1 MTQQNKEE
9 ITTIENTL
17 KQHVSDHDYDDLQH
31 SAMTVTYK
39 IGEKI
44 KETHKK
50 KVNRLKQ
57 QQMQQLNIKLN
68 EGWFVNKTKQNFPD
82 DVKWLLSLGEKFG
95 LPTTKEKFPLINYI
109 ADGEELIQTI
119 LEKEEQEIARTNF
132 TTTIDNHTNKTY
144 MSSRDKYIQR
154 TVDQTKQFLKKNNN
168 IMITNADKGNVTV
181 AIEKSEYKE
190 RMMNIPGD
198 MMTYQRWTKDPTIN
212 CVVNILKNIT
222 QNSKYNIRDSVQFRN
237 KIKDLTTEED
247 EKIVSFDVISL
258 FPSIPVELAL
268 TIIEQRWD
276 EIKEF
281 TKMTQNTFLRILKFC
296 IMENRYFQFEEK
308 IYKQKKGLPMGS
320 PASPIVA
327 DIVMEKLLMDCENKL
342 TTKPKIL
349 LKYVDDLFAVTHKNE
364 IMNMLNTLNNFH
376 SNIKFTVEEEDNGQ
390 LPYLDTLVIRK
401 NGKLNLDWYQKPTAS
416 GRIINFY
423 SKHPKRII
431 INTANNLI
439 HRVLTISDKEFHAK
453 NKERIKQILAKNNFP
468 KYLANNLINSKK
480 NNKEFNEHQTKTKS
494 YKSLTYIPNVSERIE
509 NSNKEKFTIAHKT
522 NNTLKGLFTNPKT
535 KLPNMEKH
543 NLVYEIKCDGNDQQ
557 SCEKVYVGTTGN
569 KLKTRIAGHKSD
581 YKLRGNNIIQKTAL
595 ANHCATQK
603 HIPNFDNV
611 RILARESNY
620 NKRFTQEMLHI
631 INTPSEKRINYK
643 ADIEG
648 NAKSYRQLIEKRK
661 KMKRTQ
667 KTHRRKQCN
676 IDY

>member
-1 MTQQNKEE
+1 MVVVKFVLA
-9 ITTIENTL
+9 ISCSSFSKMVCISSSPSAIERSHLT
-17 KQHVSDHDYDDLQH
+17 S
-31 SAMTVTYK
+31 S
-39 IGEKI
+39 G
-44 KETHKK
+44 
-50 KVNRLKQ
+50 
-57 QQMQQLNIKLN
+57 KLRN
-68 EGWFVNKTKQNFPD
+68 
-82 DVKWLLSLGEKFG
+82 DVAIAPRIYG
-95 LPTTKEKFPLINYI
+95 LPKIHKEGYPLRPICSSINAPSSQLCKF
-109 ADGEELIQTI
+109 
-119 LEKEEQEIARTNF
+119 
-132 TTTIDNHTNKTY
+132 
-144 MSSRDKYIQR
+144 
-154 TVDQTKQFLKKNNN
+154 
-168 IMITNADKGNVTV
+168 
-181 AIEKSEYKE
+181 
-190 RMMNIPGD
+190 
-198 MMTYQRWTKDPTIN
+198 
-212 CVVNILKNIT
+212 VVNILKNII

-349 LKYVDDLFAVTHKNE
+349 LKYVDDLFAVTHKNA

-480 NNKEFNEHQTKTKS
+480 NNKEFDEHQTKTKS

-509 NSNKEKFTIAHKT
+509 NSNIFDKEKFTIAHKT
-522 NNTLKGLFTNPKT
+522 NNTLKELFTNPKT

-661 KMKRTQ
+661 NMKRTQ
-667 KTHRRKQCN
+667 KTHRRKHVHPNEDAIQVRQSSCSCQIFSCGERVLKKRLIALQFLSSCTIFWTIFLGETCQISSSRSGRRSSHRLHLQN
-676 IDY
+676 LCSKSSVISSSS